1 MDGVGE
7 ERRGDVS
14 ACNYCGS
21 VIDHGMGEAWC
32 VNEGCPMNAMMSDVA
47 MDRIQAAL
55 RFDCPANRAKVKAFD
70 EGVSGAVVQAGD
82 DDTTGRPMITIEST
96 EAALAAGKE
105 SLYGKRVRVVI
116 EKEIT

>member
-1 MDGVGE
+1 LKTLAT
-7 ERRGDVS
+7 R
-14 ACNYCGS
+14 
-21 VIDHGMGEAWC
+21 
-32 VNEGCPMNAMMSDVA
+32 NAT
-47 MDRIQAAL
+47 RL
-55 RFDCPANRAKVKAFD
+55 RCD

-116 EKEIT
+116 EKEHGDG